1 MSIGGRLSSF
11 LGARVGAEPSMLDQ
25 PPVVVI
31 WERAPH
37 IRLDSHDT
45 LQDLFQVLEIRH
57 ITRHGQTR
65 MTRPSI
71 PLLLLSRRRCISSL
85 DLVLRC
91 TLGRSGRG

>member
-11 LGARVGAEPSMLDQ
+11 LGARVSAEPSMLDQ
-25 PPVVVI
+25 PVFVF
-31 WERAPH
+31 WERAPQSQ
-37 IRLDSHDT
+37 LDSHDT